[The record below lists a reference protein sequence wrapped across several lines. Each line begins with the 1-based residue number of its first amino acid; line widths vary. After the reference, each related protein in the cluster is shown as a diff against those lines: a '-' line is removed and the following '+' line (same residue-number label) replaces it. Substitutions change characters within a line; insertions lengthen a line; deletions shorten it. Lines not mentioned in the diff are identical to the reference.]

1 MPTSRMQNP
10 RVTKESHNVNDFF
23 FAKIDNTVDNS
34 LPVEIIEEYNN
45 NMKEQANNYCFRKLP
60 NGYDTNNTENDNVM
74 IQLMRFILT
83 DSCAN
88 CSKPEPASVNER
100 TPYVEYVVP
109 IFKYFSAATKLMA
122 FVSCEKG
129 LVVCMPG
136 DSTKNILGAA
146 VEDSLKRILMESS
159 GEVDDE
165 DTIEDTIED
174 IIEDIIGIIKL
185 MERGAKCLE
194 EEMNRYR

>member
-1 MPTSRMQNP
+1 
-10 RVTKESHNVNDFF
+10 
-23 FAKIDNTVDNS
+23 
-34 LPVEIIEEYNN
+34 
-45 NMKEQANNYCFRKLP
+45 
-60 NGYDTNNTENDNVM
+60 
-74 IQLMRFILT
+74 
-83 DSCAN
+83 
-88 CSKPEPASVNER
+88 
-100 TPYVEYVVP
+100 
-109 IFKYFSAATKLMA
+109 MA

-146 VEDSLKRILMESS
+146 IEDSLKRILMESS